1 MSQSSSSTE
10 GYRPDQTPFE
20 DEIDLRQLL
29 AMLIDGRQIIAIT
42 LVITV
47 LLALVYVFMA
57 TPIYRANGIIQV
69 EDNAPGVPGLDDMAE
84 IFATES
90 SSATELHVIKSRL
103 VVGQVVDELGLAIQV
118 EPQSKLFLPTPSNI
132 NDLSIEVSQ
141 LDIPDYL
148 IGEALTLRIETEN
161 SYSLWFDNQKL
172 IQGVMGEL
180 ALRGDLGILVNRVA
194 TSEEIE
200 FTLSKAGRLQTILD
214 LQNQLQ
220 VSEKGKDTGI
230 IEISIEGPDRKK
242 IAQIVDAVSANYYFQ
257 NVQRMAEEAE
267 KSLTFLDQ
275 QIPKVQRELMLSE
288 DKLNQYQNERSSV
301 DLSLEAETALD
312 VLVQIEADISTMAIN
327 EADISRRFTPQHPNY
342 ISFKRQQRNLLSERE
357 KINRKIENLPETQK
371 EVLRLKREFE
381 VNQAIFIALQNKRQE
396 LSILKASTVGNVRIL
411 DKAEVLP
418 EPVAP
423 KKSLIVVL
431 AALLGMMAGVVFVA
445 MRNFLK
451 PGIKDPND
459 LIQNGLTV
467 QVMVPLSENEKS
479 APEVRSLLSGF
490 KKGNQ
495 ETNQMP
501 GVLAKTHPADLA
513 IEAIRSLR
521 TSLYFSM
528 LEANNKR
535 VMISSAS
542 PGVGKSFVSTNLAAV
557 TAQADQKVLLIDA
570 DMRKGLL
577 HKRFGCSGNVGLSD
591 VLKGAK
597 DPKQVM
603 QSTGIPG
610 FDFIPRGKA
619 PSNPSEL
626 LMGPQFN
633 QLLAGLEAE
642 YDLILIDTPPILAV
656 TDASII
662 GKYAGASLM
671 VARFESCTVRQV
683 LAANERFDLQGI
695 KIDGVIFNCM
705 EKKSSSYYYDYG
717 YYEYRY
723 DNK

>member
-1 MSQSSSSTE
+1 MSQTSSSTD
-10 GYRPDQTPFE
+10 GYRRDQKMFD
-20 DEIDLRQLL
+20 DEIDLRQLF
-29 AMLIDGRQIIAIT
+29 AILIEGRHIIGIT

-47 LLALVYVFMA
+47 FAAFFYVSMA
-57 TPIYRANGIIQV
+57 TPIFKANGIIQV
-69 EDNAPGVPGLDDMAE
+69 EDNAPGVLGLNDMAE

-118 EPQSKLFLPTPSNI
+118 EPQSKLFLPTPAAF
-132 NDLSIEVSQ
+132 DELPIEVSQ
-141 LDIPDYL
+141 LDIPEYL
-148 IGEALTLRIETEN
+148 IGEALIIRIESEN
-161 SYSLWFDNQKL
+161 GYSLWFDNQKL
-172 IQGVMGEL
+172 IQSNMGEL
-180 ALRGDLGILVNRVA
+180 ALSGDLSVLINKLAASDQTEFSVSKTNRL
-194 TSEEIE
+194 E
-200 FTLSKAGRLQTILD
+200 KILD
-214 LQNQLQ
+214 LQSQLQ

-242 IAQIVDAVSANYYFQ
+242 IAQIVDAVAANYYFQ

-267 KSLTFLDQ
+267 KSLRFLDQ
-275 QIPKVQRELMLSE
+275 QIPKVQQELILSE
-288 DKLNQYQNERSSV
+288 DKLNQYQNERASV
-301 DLSLEAETALD
+301 DLSLEAKTALD

-342 ISFKRQQRNLLSERE
+342 VSFKRQQRNLLSERE
-357 KINRKIENLPETQK
+357 KINRKIEDLPETQK

-431 AALLGMMAGVVFVA
+431 AALLGMMAGVILVTV
-445 MRNFLK
+445 RNFLK

-467 QVMVPLSENEKS
+467 QVMVPLSENEQS
-479 APEVRSLLSGF
+479 TPEPSRLLSRF
-490 KKGNQ
+490 KKCNKEITQ
-495 ETNQMP
+495 TP

-528 LEANNKR
+528 LNANNKI

-542 PGVGKSFVSTNLAAV
+542 PGAGKSFISINLGAV
-557 TAQADQKVLLIDA
+557 TAQAGQKVLIIDA

-577 HKRFGCSGNVGLSD
+577 HKRFGCRGNVGLSD
-591 VLKGAK
+591 VLDSAK
-597 DPKQVM
+597 DVKQTI
-603 QSTGIPG
+603 QSTDIPG

-626 LMGPQFN
+626 LMGPQFK
-633 QLLAGLEAE
+633 QMLAGLEAE

-671 VARFESCTVRQV
+671 VARFESCTVRQI
-683 LAANERFDLQGI
+683 LAANDRFDLQGI
-695 KIDGVIFNCM
+695 KIEGIIFNCLQ
-705 EKKSSSYYYDYG
+705 KKSSSYYYDYG

-723 DNK
+723 DEQ